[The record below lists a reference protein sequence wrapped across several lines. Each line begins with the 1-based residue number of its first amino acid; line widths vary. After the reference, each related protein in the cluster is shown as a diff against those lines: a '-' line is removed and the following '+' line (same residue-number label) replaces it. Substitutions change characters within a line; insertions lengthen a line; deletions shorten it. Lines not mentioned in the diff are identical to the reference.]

1 MASVFF
7 LLSSNFNLLLALVV
21 FPAVLAPVMWAVG
34 KRNTLRTAL
43 TVAGGLVN
51 LLFAVAL
58 FKAASDGEQPIAFTL
73 RFGSGSL
80 DMGIKADAYSAL
92 FLFLGACAFGI
103 ITLYCTAW
111 LKDKPYAGL
120 FMMYLFISLAM
131 VNGAFISDSMGLML
145 FFWEGLLCTL
155 LGLLLIGN
163 RKNYKTAVKALS
175 LSGIADLLLMLGI
188 IVTVYAAKTSFISKM
203 HGIPVSGAGAVGFA
217 CLMSGTLGKAGCMP
231 FHSWIPAAANDAK
244 LPFMAFFPGA
254 MEKLVGFY
262 LAVRVM
268 TDIYEVKSGDPASVA
283 VMALGDVT
291 LVFAVAMALVQK
303 DMKKLLSYH
312 AVSQVGYM
320 VLGIGSALPV
330 GIAGGLF
337 HMLNNVIYK
346 SALFMVAGILE
357 QKLGTTDLRKFGGL
371 GKKMPV
377 TAACFTLCGLS
388 IAGVPPFNGFFSKE
402 LIFDAA
408 LESECS
414 LHYVFYGAAL
424 LGAFMTAVSFL
435 KMGRAAFCGKTQLPE
450 GVADV
455 DEKGL
460 GLKLPACI
468 MAGLCLV
475 FGLWN
480 TLPVD
485 GWFKVATKA
494 EEALGGW
501 PHSPV
506 LVIISVCV
514 LLLAVADHAYG
525 CKKTGKAITAADH
538 IHYAPVLKTI
548 YKWADKGAFDPY
560 NWLTA
565 AADGFGTLCVQIE
578 KGVSFIYDKAV
589 PGAVK
594 KTGDMLSKADNGALS
609 RYIIGVAAGLL
620 IAALVIFSVVT
631 KS

>member
-1 MASVFF
+1 MASVFM
-7 LLSSNFNLLLALVV
+7 LLGTKYNLLLALVV
-21 FPAVLAPVMWAVG
+21 LPALMAPAVWLAG
-34 KRNTLRTAL
+34 KRYALRSVL
-43 TVAGGLVN
+43 TVAGGLLN
-51 LLFAVAL
+51 LLFAAAL
-58 FKAASDGEQPIAFTL
+58 FAAKQEIAFTL

-80 DMGIKADAYSAL
+80 DMGIRLNEYSAL
-92 FLFLGACAFGI
+92 FLFLGAGAFSI

-111 LKDKPYAGL
+111 LKEKPYAGL

-163 RKNYKTAVKALS
+163 RENYKTAVKALS

-188 IVTVYAAKTSFISKM
+188 IVTVYASGTSLMSQM
-203 HGIPVSGAGAVGFA
+203 HGIPVAGAGAVGFA
-217 CLMSGTLGKAGCMP
+217 CLMLGALGKAGCMP

-244 LPFMAFFPGA
+244 LPFMTFFPGA

-262 LAVRVM
+262 LAVRVI
-268 TDIYEVKSGDPASVA
+268 TDLYDVESGSPASVA
-283 VMALGDVT
+283 VMALGAVT
-291 LVFAVAMALVQK
+291 LVCAVAMALVQK

-346 SALFMVAGILE
+346 SALFMVAGIIE
-357 QKLGTTDLRKFGGL
+357 QKVGTTDLRKFSGL

-377 TAACFTLCGLS
+377 TAVCFTLCGLS

-408 LESECS
+408 LESRCS

-435 KMGRAAFCGKTQLPE
+435 KMGRAAFGGKTELPE

-455 DEKGL
+455 NEKGL

-485 GWFKVATKA
+485 GWFRVATKA

-501 PHSPV
+501 PASPV

-514 LLLAVADHAYG
+514 LLLAAADHAYG
-525 CKKTGKAITAADH
+525 CKKTGKPINAADH
-538 IHYAPVLKTI
+538 IHYAPVLRTV
-548 YKWADKGAFDPY
+548 YAWADKGAFDPY
-560 NWLTA
+560 CWLTA
-565 AADGFGTLCVQIE
+565 VMNSFGTVCVQIE

-589 PGAVK
+589 PGAAK

-609 RYIIGVAAGLL
+609 RYIIGVALGVLL
-620 IAALVIFSVVT
+620 TAFIIISLMT
-631 KS
+631 E